1 MWVACDARLKPGV
14 GARARG
20 EYTHIG
26 MKIAPGRTLL
36 DLVGMRLAFEDLLA
50 INVDVTT
57 LDMLKPSAREAVGRE
72 AVPL

>member
-1 MWVACDARLKPGV
+1 
-14 GARARG
+14 
-20 EYTHIG
+20 
-26 MKIAPGRTLL
+26 
-36 DLVGMRLAFEDLLA
+36 MRLAFEDLLA